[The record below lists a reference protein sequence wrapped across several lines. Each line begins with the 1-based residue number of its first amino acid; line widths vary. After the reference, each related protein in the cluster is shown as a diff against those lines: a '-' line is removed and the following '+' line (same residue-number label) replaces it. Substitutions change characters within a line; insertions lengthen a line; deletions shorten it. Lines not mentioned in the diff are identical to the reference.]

1 MIGAEGAVDGIGCLA
16 AQVAQRATSSWV
28 GRMMLCQNAG
38 LSGEAAR
45 LVICE
50 LNWLRRRLTICVD
63 RSRADWVSLVA

>member
-1 MIGAEGAVDGIGCLA
+1 
-16 AQVAQRATSSWV
+16 
-28 GRMMLCQNAG
+28 MMLCQNAG

-63 RSRADWVSLVA
+63 RSRADWVSLVAWSR